1 MKIYITTHGEY
12 NDNHVSLC
20 TIDFELAIK
29 HFINYSKTSIYN
41 VMSSI
46 EVWEDSKR
54 LLDYGQM
61 RYDVVNLKEN
71 ATFNEIKD
79 DILKQLGISN

>member
-29 HFINYSKTSIYN
+29 HFINYSKTGIYN
-41 VMSSI
+41 TMASI
-46 EVWEDSKR
+46 EVWEDNKR

>member
-29 HFINYSKTSIYN
+29 HFINYSKTGIYN
-41 VMSSI
+41 TMASI
-46 EVWEDSKR
+46 EENIK
-54 LLDYGQM
+54 
-61 RYDVVNLKEN
+61 LKYCIYV
-71 ATFNEIKD
+71 F
-79 DILKQLGISN
+79 

>member
-29 HFINYSKTSIYN
+29 HFINYSKTGIYN
-41 VMSSI
+41 AMASI
-46 EVWEDSKR
+46 EVWEDNKR

-61 RYDVVNLKEN
+61 RYDVVNLKQN